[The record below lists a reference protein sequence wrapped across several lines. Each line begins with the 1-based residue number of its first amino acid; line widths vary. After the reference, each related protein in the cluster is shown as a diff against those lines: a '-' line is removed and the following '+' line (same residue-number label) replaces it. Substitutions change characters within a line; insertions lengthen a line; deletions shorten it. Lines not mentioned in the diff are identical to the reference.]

1 MLTKE
6 VDKIIFEEA
15 VFCCGLDE
23 RQQSCE
29 KTDLKD
35 YTLMKV
41 HYQKYQKLHPPSSK

>member
-6 VDKIIFEEA
+6 VDKIIFKEA

-29 KTDLKD
+29 KTNLR
-35 YTLMKV
+35 LEG
-41 HYQKYQKLHPPSSK
+41 LHFDKSAL